1 MTPQEGTYLQHA
13 TVPIYHVQVG
23 CIHSQASINE
33 GTCCCLV
40 QTKGRK
46 CTAGAGD
53 AAWCTQPGEELQLKI
68 ARVVGAGDRHD
79 GTPCIRQGNDVT
91 GYCCGGVLDWGHPRG
106 RMNGR
111 VESIPMA
118 SRLHLISAYPA
129 SNTLADGF
137 GGVAM
142 ALIVVRTARRF
153 GARRLVR
160 QVGTTIGNAIVVDA
174 IVQVGV

>member
-1 MTPQEGTYLQHA
+1 
-13 TVPIYHVQVG
+13 
-23 CIHSQASINE
+23 
-33 GTCCCLV
+33 
-40 QTKGRK
+40 
-46 CTAGAGD
+46 
-53 AAWCTQPGEELQLKI
+53 
-68 ARVVGAGDRHD
+68 
-79 GTPCIRQGNDVT
+79 
-91 GYCCGGVLDWGHPRG
+91 
-106 RMNGR
+106 
-111 VESIPMA
+111 MA